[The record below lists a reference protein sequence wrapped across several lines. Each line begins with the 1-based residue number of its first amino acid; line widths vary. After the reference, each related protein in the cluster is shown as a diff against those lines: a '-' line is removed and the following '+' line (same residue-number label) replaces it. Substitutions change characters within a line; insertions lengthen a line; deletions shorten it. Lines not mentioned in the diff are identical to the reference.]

1 MLVCMYFK
9 WLPELLKQA
18 VYLEQ
23 IIHQCTLWQRGYL
36 LALKKSGFRGMMLYQ
51 IKMCYKQCSF

>member
-36 LALKKSGFRGMMLYQ
+36 LALKKKVALEA
-51 IKMCYKQCSF
+51 